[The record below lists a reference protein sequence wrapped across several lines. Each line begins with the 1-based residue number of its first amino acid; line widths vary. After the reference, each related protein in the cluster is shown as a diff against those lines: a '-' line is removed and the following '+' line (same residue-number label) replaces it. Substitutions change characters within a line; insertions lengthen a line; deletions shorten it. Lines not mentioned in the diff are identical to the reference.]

1 MLRFKVEFN
10 ISNQQIPIRFNSS
23 DQCIPIAFKNIHQ
36 VTATPKVETYTGAY
50 EVTPAVVSQTMETAQ
65 KFMTDNVT
73 VKAIPFFQVGN
84 TSGGDTIYIG
94 KELD

>member
-23 DQCIPIAFKNIHQ
+23 DQNIPITFENLQQI
-36 VTATPKVETYTGAY
+36 TTTPDVEFYDGSY
-50 EVTPAVVSQTMETAQ
+50 EVTPKVISQTMETAQ
-65 KFMTDNVT
+65 KFLTDDMT
-73 VKAIPFFQVGN
+73 VKAIPFFNVAN
-84 TSGGDTIYIG
+84 TSGGNTVYIG